1 VAQEMSNL
9 NPQQFVSL
17 THHEGKYLH
26 HIDAHDQDGNMVGS
40 MDWNK
45 RSKRVMNISVSTR
58 LRRQGIA
65 SHMWDLA
72 NQTAQEK
79 GQVGPQHSYERT
91 DLGDAWAKSVG
102 GRLPHNRSKK

>member
-1 VAQEMSNL
+1 MSAQDHLSE
-9 NPQQFVSL
+9 QQFVSL
-17 THHEGKYLH
+17 THSEGKYLH

-45 RSKRVMNISVSTR
+45 RSKRVTNISVSTR

-65 SHMWDLA
+65 SNMWDLA

-102 GRLPHNRSKK
+102 GRVPHNRMKK

>member
-1 VAQEMSNL
+1 MAAEDSLSQK
-9 NPQQFVSL
+9 QFVSL
-17 THHEGKYLH
+17 HHHEGKYMH
-26 HIDAHDQDGNMVGS
+26 HIDAHDQEGNMVGS

-72 NQTAQEK
+72 NDVAKEK
-79 GQVGPQHSYERT
+79 GQVGPQHSFDRT

-102 GRLPHNRSKK
+102 GRLPHNRMKK